1 MRSDVTCIYL
11 NVILQLIIFL
21 ILITTFFLK
30 LHQCKENEVQIKP
43 QIVLNMKILK
53 FIVEDFE
60 VYINSIVRNCI

>member
-1 MRSDVTCIYL
+1 MY
-11 NVILQLIIFL
+11 ILKCYFTINYIPNSHPPL
-21 ILITTFFLK
+21 FFWK

>member
-1 MRSDVTCIYL
+1 MYILKCYFTINYIPNPL
-11 NVILQLIIFL
+11 NPF
-21 ILITTFFLK
+21 FFLK
-30 LHQCKENEVQIKP
+30 IHQCKENEVQIKP

>member
-1 MRSDVTCIYL
+1 MY
-11 NVILQLIIFL
+11 ILKTPF
-21 ILITTFFLK
+21 FFLK
-30 LHQCKENEVQIKP
+30 IHQCKENEVQIKL

>member
-1 MRSDVTCIYL
+1 MY
-11 NVILQLIIFL
+11 ILKCYFTINSHHPYF
-21 ILITTFFLK
+21 FFLK
-30 LHQCKENEVQIKP
+30 LHQCKENEVQIKL

>member
-1 MRSDVTCIYL
+1 MY
-11 NVILQLIIFL
+11 ILKCYFTINYIPNSHHPY
-21 ILITTFFLK
+21 FFFK

>member
-1 MRSDVTCIYL
+1 MYILKCYFTINYIPNPL
-11 NVILQLIIFL
+11 NPFF
-21 ILITTFFLK
+21 FFLK
-30 LHQCKENEVQIKP
+30 IHQCKENEVQIKL

>member
-1 MRSDVTCIYL
+1 MY
-11 NVILQLIIFL
+11 ILKCYFTINYIPNSHHPY
-21 ILITTFFLK
+21 FFLK